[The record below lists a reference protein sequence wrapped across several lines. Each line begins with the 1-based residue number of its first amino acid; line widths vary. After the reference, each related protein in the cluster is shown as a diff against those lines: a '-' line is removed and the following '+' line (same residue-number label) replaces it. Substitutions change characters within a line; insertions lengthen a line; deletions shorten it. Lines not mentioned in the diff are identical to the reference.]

1 MCSCDVIR
9 YNILSDIRSHMTV
22 SMVNI
27 ELETIVLL
35 HITIH
40 CDEATVHCLIV
51 GRHKLP
57 STFNSCHSDEM
68 MAYEAK

>member
-1 MCSCDVIR
+1 MCSYDVIR
-9 YNILSDIRSHMTV
+9 YNIMSDIRSHMTV

-40 CDEATVHCLIV
+40 CDESN
-51 GRHKLP
+51 
-57 STFNSCHSDEM
+57 STLFDCW
-68 MAYEAK
+68 